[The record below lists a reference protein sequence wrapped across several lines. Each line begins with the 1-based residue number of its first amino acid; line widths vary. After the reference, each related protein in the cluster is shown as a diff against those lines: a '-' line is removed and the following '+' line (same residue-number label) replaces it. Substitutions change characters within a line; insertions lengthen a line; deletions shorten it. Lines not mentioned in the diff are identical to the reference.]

1 MTWRIEDQNVNIEN
15 LAKMVMTIT
24 AKVVQTTV
32 ALVLMKAANA

>member
-24 AKVVQTTV
+24 VKVVQTTV
-32 ALVLMKAANA
+32 ALVLMTAANA